1 MFALF
6 LVANCFAPPSP
17 PETTEHLG
25 EYLQRCLFS
34 VSFAGVP
41 HHPH

>member
-6 LVANCFAPPSP
+6 LAPYCFASPSP

-25 EYLQRCLFS
+25 EYLQRCLF
-34 VSFAGVP
+34 VSFVGVL
-41 HHPH
+41 HHLH